1 MRPEVKRFAE
11 LMEAKLK
18 ENDFKGGW
26 RDDSHGELFRKLDTQ
41 VEILG
46 RCSGSDG
53 EVIRAICVNIANY
66 AMMMT
71 DNVETK
77 TNLICEIQGVEHSW
91 FCKSC
96 NSLNSSL
103 TIYCIACGKCKHRV
117 V

>member
-53 EVIRAICVNIANY
+53 EVIRAICWGANRGR
-66 AMMMT
+66 
-71 DNVETK
+71 E
-77 TNLICEIQGVEHSW
+77 
-91 FCKSC
+91 
-96 NSLNSSL
+96 
-103 TIYCIACGKCKHRV
+103 
-117 V
+117 